1 MPRISSR
8 QRIML
13 ALGLLAVMAVAGQ
26 LVLNQAATTI
36 SLGEGKARSIFT
48 FGFDFFPFWYW
59 DRFFTLGH
67 GLADWYGKA
76 ANAYPP
82 PHEVLMAPF
91 SYLPRDAAQA
101 VSIVGSAVLMV
112 FVVWLWARPGD
123 RGGLNLTSG
132 AWPILL
138 SAPVFAVVVIDQFQ
152 AAFGLAALSLAL
164 WAQRRNYWWLVGP
177 AAALG
182 LIRTA
187 NALPILAIL
196 LIGGWG
202 KPRQLAIAIGST
214 VAVFLPLVLISF
226 AWDPQW
232 PAQYFNGIA
241 LYPSSGAPKVAS
253 GHLGYWGLAL
263 LALGASLVAAL
274 LVWRDR
280 GRPLDAGRSALGMA
294 LTLPITPL
302 SGLYSAIFVLPAI
315 LRLGLHPRFKLVP
328 WIAAFGPWVAILA
341 ASPMLLG
348 PNPFIMLTD
357 ISLIDFVLL
366 ALAYPLLRLP
376 PAAEDRIERLTAYAD
391 VETQAG

>member
-1 MPRISSR
+1 VSRISVR
-8 QRIML
+8 QRVML
-13 ALGLLAVMAVAGQ
+13 ALGLLAVMAIAGQ
-26 LVLNQAATTI
+26 LVLNQAATTL
-36 SLGEGKARSIFT
+36 SLGEGKPRTILT

-91 SYLPRDAAQA
+91 SYLPRDAAQV
-101 VSIVGSAVLMV
+101 VSIVGSAVLMG

-177 AAALG
+177 AAGLG

-187 NALPILAIL
+187 NAIPILAIL

-202 KPRQLAIAIGST
+202 KWRQLAIAIGST
-214 VAVFLPLVLISF
+214 IAVFLPLVLISF
-226 AWDPQW
+226 AWDPHW
-232 PAQYFNGIA
+232 PAHYVTGIA

-253 GHLGYWGLAL
+253 GHFGYWGLAL
-263 LALGASLVAAL
+263 LAIGASLLAVL

-302 SGLYSAIFVLPAI
+302 SGLYSAVFVLPAI
-315 LRLGLHPRFKLVP
+315 LQLGLREPFRIVP
-328 WIAAFGPWVAILA
+328 WIAAFGPWAVILA
-341 ASPMLLG
+341 VSPVLLG
-348 PNPFIMLTD
+348 PSPFIMLTD

-366 ALAYPLLRLP
+366 ALTYPLLRLP
-376 PAAEDRIERLTAYAD
+376 PVADESRQRLERLSA
-391 VETQAG
+391 